1 MSILQQATKSK
12 IRPPI
17 LTIIGSKGT
26 GKSTLAGLFPSAVFI
41 RGEDGSSV
49 FEDWEESIQPYLLP
63 QLITQDSPRMNVL
76 HTIGELLTTEHSF
89 ETLVIDT
96 INTMNTL
103 FERELAKRDGV
114 TNVIESC
121 GGFQKCFDELK
132 MWNLKIFEG
141 CERLRNEKNMSIV
154 FLSHSIDKKIKN
166 SPDENSDYVVWAIDM
181 HAKPASVYLN
191 GSDGVYYLTKEA
203 FIVGAEVN
211 KRTGAT
217 TKYGRKTESGN
228 RVLITSGDGKTGYI
242 DAKDRYKLPAEIPVE
257 HGENPLLKLISFYT
271 TNTQA

>member
-1 MSILQQATKSK
+1 
-12 IRPPI
+12 
-17 LTIIGSKGT
+17 
-26 GKSTLAGLFPSAVFI
+26 
-41 RGEDGSSV
+41 
-49 FEDWEESIQPYLLP
+49 
-63 QLITQDSPRMNVL
+63 
-76 HTIGELLTTEHSF
+76 
-89 ETLVIDT
+89 
-96 INTMNTL
+96 
-103 FERELAKRDGV
+103 
-114 TNVIESC
+114 
-121 GGFQKCFDELK
+121 
-132 MWNLKIFEG
+132 
-141 CERLRNEKNMSIV
+141 
-154 FLSHSIDKKIKN
+154 
-166 SPDENSDYVVWAIDM
+166 M